1 MSYEDGKKL
10 KIFTGNANPELA
22 KEIVEYLGLEL
33 GKAFVG
39 KFNNGEI
46 QVMIDE
52 SVRGKDVFVIQPTCQ
67 PANDTLMELLIM
79 ADALKRASAK
89 HITAVVPYY
98 GYARQDRK
106 TRGREPITSKLVADL
121 MTRAG
126 ITRVVTMDLHAG
138 QIQGFFDIPVDH
150 LGSASIIARYINQK
164 KEETKRPN
172 IIFMMTDDHTT
183 QAMSCY
189 GGNLI
194 QTPNMDRIA
203 NEGIRFD
210 NCYAVNALSGPSRA
224 CILTGKF
231 SHENGF
237 TDNASTFNG
246 DQQTF
251 PKLLQQAGYQTAM
264 IGKWHLISEP
274 QGFDHWSILS
284 GQHEQGDYYD
294 PDFWE
299 DGKHIVEKGYATDI
313 ITDKAI
319 KFLEGRDKNKP
330 FCMMYH
336 QKAPHRNWMPA
347 PRHLGIFNN
356 TTFPEPASLF
366 DDYEGRGRAAREQDM
381 SIEHTLT
388 NDWDLK
394 LLTRE
399 EMLKDTTN
407 RLYSVYKRMPAAV
420 QDKWDSVYAQ
430 RIAEYRKGDLKG
442 KALISWKYQQYMRD
456 YLATVLSVDENIGR
470 LLNYLEKTGELDN
483 TIIVYTSDQ
492 GFFLGEHGWFDKRFM
507 YEECQRMPLII
518 RYPKAIK
525 AGSTS
530 NAICMNVDFAPT
542 FLDFAGVEI
551 PSDIQGTSLKPV
563 LENEGKTPARL
574 AQGCLLP
581 LL

>member
-1 MSYEDGKKL
+1 MENYYTSSTL
-10 KIFTGNANPELA
+10 LLPLA
-22 KEIVEYLGLEL
+22 
-33 GKAFVG
+33 
-39 KFNNGEI
+39 
-46 QVMIDE
+46 
-52 SVRGKDVFVIQPTCQ
+52 
-67 PANDTLMELLIM
+67 
-79 ADALKRASAK
+79 ALS
-89 HITAVVPYY
+89 
-98 GYARQDRK
+98 
-106 TRGREPITSKLVADL
+106 LV
-121 MTRAG
+121 
-126 ITRVVTMDLHAG
+126 
-138 QIQGFFDIPVDH
+138 
-150 LGSASIIARYINQK
+150 SCSSQK
-164 KEETKRPN
+164 KEEVRQPN

-356 TTFPEPASLF
+356 TTFPEPANLF

-394 LLTRE
+394 LMTRE

-407 RLYSVYKRMPAAV
+407 RLYSVYKRMPIEV
-420 QDKWDSVYAQ
+420 QDKWDSVYAG

-442 KALISWKYQQYMRD
+442 KSLISWKYQQYMRD
-456 YLATVLSVDENIGR
+456 YLATVLAVDENIGR
-470 LLNYLEKTGELDN
+470 LLNYLEKIGELDL
-483 TIIVYTSDQ
+483 S
-492 GFFLGEHGWFDKRFM
+492 
-507 YEECQRMPLII
+507 LIHI
-518 RYPKAIK
+518 
-525 AGSTS
+525 
-530 NAICMNVDFAPT
+530 
-542 FLDFAGVEI
+542 
-551 PSDIQGTSLKPV
+551 
-563 LENEGKTPARL
+563 
-574 AQGCLLP
+574 
-581 LL
+581 